1 MTDETRADEPVVST
15 DETQSTAVVTPEDGA
30 AKEQE
35 GKLHQAVA
43 MRDTGPCKKHI
54 RVEVD
59 RKDIEARLNEKFNE
73 MMKDQPV
80 AVAGFRPGKAPR
92 KLIERRFGKEV
103 TEQVKNEVLLA
114 SLQQLAEDNDVAPLT
129 APNINPTDIELPA
142 EGPLVYEFE
151 VEVRPQFD
159 LPNYKGLKIR
169 RPVHT
174 FTEKDIENEEHR
186 LLLQDA
192 QVVPKPEGNA
202 GLDDLLIAEVEI
214 KSGDRVIGKIAETTF
229 RVEKQLAF
237 KDGVAPRFAEQV
249 QGANPGDK
257 RVVDINL
264 SEATADS
271 TLRNTTVQA
280 TFDIK
285 DVKALRLPEVTS
297 EYLEQ
302 FGVSS
307 REMLRELLQVLLDRR
322 LEHTQRQLARQQ
334 IIAQIAASSSWD
346 LPRELLQRQA
356 INALH
361 RKRLEMQGDGIAEPE
376 IQNRLRLMQQD
387 IIANTALALKEHFV
401 LQKIAEVEKID
412 ITEQDIEEEIERLA
426 AQQRTSPRRF
436 RAQLEREDM
445 LDALMAEM
453 YERRALDLILDS
465 AEYED
470 YPLPGTESVE
480 APAMASVE
488 AQAVPGELNEPTAA
502 EPQPGSSPATP
513 AE

>member
-1 MTDETRADEPVVST
+1 MTDETRAPEPDPST
-15 DETQSTAVVTPEDGA
+15 EESQTTAVANPEEGSAEEQVIKLKQTVT
-30 AKEQE
+30 
-35 GKLHQAVA
+35 

-59 RKDIEARLNEKFNE
+59 RDDIEGRLNEKFTE

-103 TEQVKNEVLLA
+103 HEQVKNEVLLA
-114 SLQQLAEDNDVAPLT
+114 SLQQLADDHDVAPL
-129 APNINPTDIELPA
+129 APPNISPNDIELPP

-174 FTEKDIENEEHR
+174 FTDKDIDNEERR

-192 QVVPKPEGNA
+192 QVVPKPEGKA
-202 GLDDLLIAEVEI
+202 ALDDLLIADVEF
-214 KSGDRVIGKIAETTF
+214 KSSDKVIGNLKETTF
-229 RVEKQLAF
+229 RIEKQMAF
-237 KDGVAPRFAEQV
+237 KDGVAPRFGEQV
-249 QGANPGDK
+249 AGASAGDT

-264 SEATADS
+264 SEMAADPA
-271 TLRNTTVQA
+271 LRNQTVQA
-280 TFDIK
+280 TFHVK
-285 DVKALRLPEVTS
+285 DVKALRLPELTS

-302 FGVSS
+302 YNVSS
-307 REMLRELLQVLLDRR
+307 REMLRELIQVVLKRR
-322 LEHTQRQLARQQ
+322 LEHTQRNSARQQ
-334 IIAQIAASSSWD
+334 VIEQISAASSWD
-346 LPRELLQRQA
+346 LPRDLLQRQA
-356 INALH
+356 IKALH
-361 RKRLEMQGDGIAEPE
+361 RKRLELQGDGIAEKE

-387 IIANTALALKEHFV
+387 IINNTALALKEHFV

-412 ITEQDIEEEIERLA
+412 VKEEDVEEEIERLA
-426 AQQRTSPRRF
+426 MSQGVSPRRF
-436 RAQLEREDM
+436 RAQLEKEDM

-453 YERRALDLILDS
+453 YERRALDLILES
-465 AEYED
+465 AEYQD
-470 YPLPGTESVE
+470 VPLSGAESVE

-488 AQAVPGELNEPTAA
+488 AQAVPGELNEPKA
-502 EPQPGSSPATP
+502 EPAPESSPATP
-513 AE
+513 E